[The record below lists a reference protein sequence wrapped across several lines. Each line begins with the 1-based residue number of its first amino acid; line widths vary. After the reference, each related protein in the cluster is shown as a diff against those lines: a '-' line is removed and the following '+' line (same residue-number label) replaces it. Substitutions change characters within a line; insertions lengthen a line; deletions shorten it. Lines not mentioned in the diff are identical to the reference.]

1 MHAIGARGGV
11 CPKVGWGRGGGA
23 FYRIFWFSHDVTK
36 TIDPTEVLLS
46 RCIRAAEN

>member
-1 MHAIGARGGV
+1 MHTIGARGGV
-11 CPKVGWGRGGGA
+11 CPKVEWGGNYDRLL
-23 FYRIFWFSHDVTK
+23 WFSHDVTK

>member
-1 MHAIGARGGV
+1 MHTIGARGGV
-11 CPKVGWGRGGGA
+11 CPKVGGGA
-23 FYRIFWFSHDVTK
+23 YDRLLWFSHDVTK

>member
-1 MHAIGARGGV
+1 MHTTGARGGV
-11 CPKVGWGRGGGA
+11 CPKVGGEGGA
-23 FYRIFWFSHDVTK
+23 YDRLLWFSHDVTK

>member
-1 MHAIGARGGV
+1 MHTIGARGGV
-11 CPKVGWGRGGGA
+11 CPKVEGGGGA
-23 FYRIFWFSHDVTK
+23 YDRLLWFSHDVTK

>member
-1 MHAIGARGGV
+1 MHTIGARGGV
-11 CPKVGWGRGGGA
+11 CLKVGGGGGGA
-23 FYRIFWFSHDVTK
+23 YDRLLWFSHDVTK

>member
-1 MHAIGARGGV
+1 MHTIGARGGV
-11 CPKVGWGRGGGA
+11 CPKVEGGGA
-23 FYRIFWFSHDVTK
+23 YDRLLWFSHDVTK